1 MKISITTTSTH
12 YQLNVAYSVSAS
24 LTETWDLLATDA
36 GFAKWFPELHIE
48 GQKLD
53 FEMEDFREEMDLLAY
68 REPHEIVYTWD
79 TARVGF
85 ILTEQEGGSHIAFEE
100 IIPKDFGNEFA
111 TAEKDM
117 TGWLVQHECI
127 QLLLQGQD
135 LPDHLPLQE
144 KWAAFL
150 EEELKR

>member
-12 YQLNVAYSVSAS
+12 YHLNVVYSVSAS

-48 GQKLD
+48 GQKLV
-53 FEMEDFREEMDLLAY
+53 FEIEDFREEMDLLTY
-68 REPHEIVYTWD
+68 REPHEISYTWD

-100 IIPKDFGNEFA
+100 FIPKDFGNEFA

-117 TGWLVQHECI
+117 TGWLIQHEYI
-127 QLLLQGQD
+127 QALLEGAEVPEQK
-135 LPDHLPLQE
+135 PLQE
-144 KWAAFL
+144 KWSHFVQ
-150 EEELKR
+150 EQI

>member
-36 GFAKWFPELHIE
+36 GFAKWFQELHIE
-48 GQKLD
+48 GQKLV
-53 FEMEDFREEMDLLAY
+53 FEMEDFREEMDLLTY
-68 REPHEIVYTWD
+68 REPHEISYTWD

-100 IIPKDFGNEFA
+100 FIPKDFGNEFA

-127 QLLLQGQD
+127 QALLEGAEVPEQK
-135 LPDHLPLQE
+135 PLQE
-144 KWAAFL
+144 KWSHFVQ
-150 EEELKR
+150 EQI

>member
-1 MKISITTTSTH
+1 MKFSIKTQERHYVLQIS
-12 YQLNVAYSVSAS
+12 YQTSVSLAEAW
-24 LTETWDLLATDA
+24 TLLATDA

-48 GQKLD
+48 GQKLV

-68 REPHEIVYTWD
+68 REPHEIAYTWD
-79 TARVGF
+79 TAQVGF
-85 ILTEQEGGSHIAFEE
+85 VLTEQDGGSHIAFEE

-127 QLLLQGQD
+127 KALLEGLE
-135 LPDHLPLQE
+135 LPERKSLQE
-144 KWAAFL
+144 KWSLFVQ
-150 EEELKR
+150 EQI

>member
-12 YQLNVAYSVSAS
+12 YHLNVVYSVSAS

-48 GQKLD
+48 GQKLV
-53 FEMEDFREEMDLLAY
+53 FEMEDFREEMDLLTY
-68 REPHEIVYTWD
+68 REPHEISYTWD

-85 ILTEQEGGSHIAFEE
+85 ILTAQEGGSHIAFEE

-127 QLLLQGQD
+127 QALLEGAEVPEQK
-135 LPDHLPLQE
+135 PLQE
-144 KWAAFL
+144 KWSHFVQ
-150 EEELKR
+150 EQI

>member
-12 YQLNVAYSVSAS
+12 YQLNVVYSVSAS
-24 LTETWDLLATDA
+24 LTETWDLLATDS

-48 GQKLD
+48 GQKLV
-53 FEMEDFREEMDLLAY
+53 FEIEDFREEMDLLTY
-68 REPHEIVYTWD
+68 REPHEISYTWD

-85 ILTEQEGGSHIAFEE
+85 ILTAQEGGSHIAFEE

-117 TGWLVQHECI
+117 TGWLVQHEYI
-127 QLLLQGQD
+127 QALLEGAEVPEQK
-135 LPDHLPLQE
+135 PLQE
-144 KWAAFL
+144 KWSHFVQ
-150 EEELKR
+150 EQI

>member
-48 GQKLD
+48 GQKLV

-68 REPHEIVYTWD
+68 REPYEIVYTWD

-100 IIPKDFGNEFA
+100 FIPKDFGNEFA

-127 QLLLQGQD
+127 QALLEGAEV
-135 LPDHLPLQE
+135 PEHKTLQE
-144 KWAAFL
+144 KWSHFVQ
-150 EEELKR
+150 EQI

>member
-1 MKISITTTSTH
+1 MKISITTYSTH
-12 YQLNVAYSVSAS
+12 YQLKRAYSVSAPM
-24 LTETWDLLATDA
+24 TETWDLLATDA

-48 GQKLD
+48 GQQLV

-68 REPHEIVYTWD
+68 REPHEIAYTWD

-85 ILTEQEGGSHIAFEE
+85 VLTEQEGGSHIAFEE

-127 QLLLQGQD
+127 QALLEGTD
-135 LPDHLPLQE
+135 VPERKPLQE
-144 KWAAFL
+144 KWSLFVQ
-150 EEELKR
+150 EHI

>member
-48 GQKLD
+48 GQKLV

-100 IIPKDFGNEFA
+100 FIPKDFGNEFA

-127 QLLLQGQD
+127 QALLEGAEVPEQK
-135 LPDHLPLQE
+135 PLQE
-144 KWAAFL
+144 KWSHFVQ
-150 EEELKR
+150 EQI

>member
-48 GQKLD
+48 GQKLV

-100 IIPKDFGNEFA
+100 FIPKDFGNEFA

-117 TGWLVQHECI
+117 IGWLIQHEYI
-127 QLLLQGQD
+127 QALLEGAEVPEQK
-135 LPDHLPLQE
+135 PLQE
-144 KWAAFL
+144 KWSHFVQ
-150 EEELKR
+150 EQI

>member
-36 GFAKWFPELHIE
+36 GSAKWFQELHIE
-48 GQKLD
+48 GQKLV

-127 QLLLQGQD
+127 QALLEGAEVPEQKT
-135 LPDHLPLQE
+135 LQE
-144 KWAAFL
+144 KWSHFVQ
-150 EEELKR
+150 EQI

>member
-48 GQKLD
+48 GQKLV

-68 REPHEIVYTWD
+68 CEPHEIVYTWD

-127 QLLLQGQD
+127 QALLEGAEVPEQKT
-135 LPDHLPLQE
+135 LQE
-144 KWAAFL
+144 KWSHFVQ
-150 EEELKR
+150 EQI

>member
-24 LTETWDLLATDA
+24 LTEIWDLLATDA

-48 GQKLD
+48 GQKLV

-100 IIPKDFGNEFA
+100 FIPKDFGNEFA

-127 QLLLQGQD
+127 QALLEGAEVPEQKT
-135 LPDHLPLQE
+135 LQE
-144 KWAAFL
+144 KWSHFVQ
-150 EEELKR
+150 EQI

>member
-48 GQKLD
+48 GQKLV

-111 TAEKDM
+111 MAEKDM

-127 QLLLQGQD
+127 QALLEGAEVPEQKS
-135 LPDHLPLQE
+135 LQE
-144 KWAAFL
+144 KWSHFVQ
-150 EEELKR
+150 EQI

>member
-12 YQLNVAYSVSAS
+12 YQLNVVYSVSAS
-24 LTETWDLLATDA
+24 LTETWDLLATDS

-48 GQKLD
+48 GQKLV
-53 FEMEDFREEMDLLAY
+53 FEMEDFREEMDLLTY
-68 REPHEIVYTWD
+68 REPHEISYTWD

-85 ILTEQEGGSHIAFEE
+85 ILTAQEGGSHIAFEE

-127 QLLLQGQD
+127 QALLEGAEVPEQK
-135 LPDHLPLQE
+135 PLQE
-144 KWAAFL
+144 KWSHFVQ
-150 EEELKR
+150 EQI

>member
-12 YQLNVAYSVSAS
+12 YHLNVVYSVSAS

-48 GQKLD
+48 GQKLV

-127 QLLLQGQD
+127 QALLEGAEVPEQKT
-135 LPDHLPLQE
+135 LQE
-144 KWAAFL
+144 KWSHFVQ
-150 EEELKR
+150 EQI

>member
-48 GQKLD
+48 GQKLV

-111 TAEKDM
+111 MAEKDM

-127 QLLLQGQD
+127 QALLEGAEVTEQN
-135 LPDHLPLQE
+135 PLQE
-144 KWAAFL
+144 KWSHFVQ
-150 EEELKR
+150 EQI

>member
-36 GFAKWFPELHIE
+36 GFAKWFQELHIE
-48 GQKLD
+48 GQKLV

-127 QLLLQGQD
+127 QALLEGAEVPEQKT
-135 LPDHLPLQE
+135 LQE
-144 KWAAFL
+144 KWSHFVQ
-150 EEELKR
+150 EQI

>member
-48 GQKLD
+48 GQKLV
-53 FEMEDFREEMDLLAY
+53 FEIEDFREEMDLLTY
-68 REPHEIVYTWD
+68 REPHEISYTWD

-85 ILTEQEGGSHIAFEE
+85 ILTAQEGGSHIAFEE

-117 TGWLVQHECI
+117 TGWLVQHEYI
-127 QLLLQGQD
+127 QALLEGAEVPEQK
-135 LPDHLPLQE
+135 PLQE
-144 KWAAFL
+144 KWSHFVQ
-150 EEELKR
+150 EQI

>member
-48 GQKLD
+48 GQKLV

-100 IIPKDFGNEFA
+100 FIPKDFGNEFA

-117 TGWLVQHECI
+117 TGWLIQHECI
-127 QLLLQGQD
+127 QALLEGAEVPEQK
-135 LPDHLPLQE
+135 PLQE
-144 KWAAFL
+144 KWSHFVQ
-150 EEELKR
+150 EQI

>member
-1 MKISITTTSTH
+1 MKISITTNSTH

-48 GQKLD
+48 GQKLV

-127 QLLLQGQD
+127 QALLEGAEVPEQKT
-135 LPDHLPLQE
+135 LQE
-144 KWAAFL
+144 KWSHFVQ
-150 EEELKR
+150 EQI

>member
-12 YQLNVAYSVSAS
+12 YQLNVVYSVSAS

-48 GQKLD
+48 GQKLV
-53 FEMEDFREEMDLLAY
+53 FEIEDFREEMDLLTY
-68 REPHEIVYTWD
+68 REPHEISYTWD

-85 ILTEQEGGSHIAFEE
+85 ILTAQEGGSHIAFEE

-117 TGWLVQHECI
+117 TGWLVQHEYI
-127 QLLLQGQD
+127 QALLEGAEVPEQK
-135 LPDHLPLQE
+135 PLQE
-144 KWAAFL
+144 KWSHFVQ
-150 EEELKR
+150 EQI

>member
-12 YQLNVAYSVSAS
+12 YHLNVVYSVSAS

-48 GQKLD
+48 GQKLV

-127 QLLLQGQD
+127 QALLEGAEVTEQN
-135 LPDHLPLQE
+135 PLQE
-144 KWAAFL
+144 KWSHFVQ
-150 EEELKR
+150 EQI

>member
-48 GQKLD
+48 GQKLV
-53 FEMEDFREEMDLLAY
+53 FEMEDFREEMDLLTY
-68 REPHEIVYTWD
+68 REPHEISYTWD

-127 QLLLQGQD
+127 QALLEGAEVPEQKT
-135 LPDHLPLQE
+135 LQE
-144 KWAAFL
+144 KWSHFVQ
-150 EEELKR
+150 EQI